1 MHNIAI
7 REGEKSLIFFIRHE
21 VLCSKNGLFSPPK
34 LDKNAKTNRPVLD
47 FSPQKSPIFATN
59 SRFSPQKPRFGHIF
73 PVAWVEA
80 VILHRFNR
88 NRKRVLIL
96 IENKMKIIGT
106 GSALPSLTVTNDDLA
121 TFLDTNDNWITTRTG
136 IQERH
141 LLSTEDLYD
150 LAVAAATKAIKA
162 AGLRPDQ
169 IDFLLVSNVANRHIT
184 PGLSCIVQKRI
195 GLSCAGLDINVA
207 CAGFVNALM
216 LADGMMKAG
225 HAKNILILCAEE
237 PTKYC
242 NWHERDCSVLFGD
255 GAGAVVLT
263 EGNAFK
269 DVKLTMISDRDVLY
283 YERGMET
290 TPFEQH
296 YIKGQPLVMKGKEL
310 FKTAVTE
317 SAKDIQNVL
326 DYNHLTHE
334 DITWFML
341 HQANKRIIEGIRH
354 IVGGPEEKY
363 PTIIEKYGNT
373 SSASIPIMLDE
384 MLKDNKIKQG
394 DKIIMS
400 AFGAGFVSAACLWDW
415 EF

>member
-1 MHNIAI
+1 
-7 REGEKSLIFFIRHE
+7 
-21 VLCSKNGLFSPPK
+21 
-34 LDKNAKTNRPVLD
+34 
-47 FSPQKSPIFATN
+47 
-59 SRFSPQKPRFGHIF
+59 
-73 PVAWVEA
+73 
-80 VILHRFNR
+80 
-88 NRKRVLIL
+88 
-96 IENKMKIIGT
+96 MKIIGT

-136 IQERH
+136 IQARH

-150 LAVAAATKAIKA
+150 LAVDAADKAIAA
-162 AGLRPDQ
+162 AGLRPEQ

-184 PGLSCIVQKRI
+184 PGLSCLVQKRI

-269 DVKLTMISDRDVLY
+269 DVKLTMIGDRDVLY

-296 YIKGQPLVMKGKEL
+296 YVKGQPLVMKGKEL

-326 DYNHLTHE
+326 DYNHLTSN
-334 DITWFML
+334 DIDWFLL
-341 HQANKRIIEGIRH
+341 HQANKRIIEGIRN

-363 PTIIEKYGNT
+363 PTVIEKYGNT

-384 MLKDNKIKQG
+384 MLRDNKIKAG
-394 DKIIMS
+394 DKIVMS
-400 AFGAGFVSAACLWDW
+400 AFGAGFVSAACWWEW

>member
-1 MHNIAI
+1 
-7 REGEKSLIFFIRHE
+7 
-21 VLCSKNGLFSPPK
+21 
-34 LDKNAKTNRPVLD
+34 
-47 FSPQKSPIFATN
+47 
-59 SRFSPQKPRFGHIF
+59 
-73 PVAWVEA
+73 
-80 VILHRFNR
+80 
-88 NRKRVLIL
+88 
-96 IENKMKIIGT
+96 MKIIGT
-106 GSALPSLTVTNDDLA
+106 GSALPALTVTNEDL
-121 TFLDTNDNWITTRTG
+121 TKFLDTSDEWITTRTG
-136 IQERH
+136 IQARH

-150 LAVAAATKAIKA
+150 IAVEAANKAIA
-162 AGLRPDQ
+162 ASGLRPDQ
-169 IDFLLVSNVANRHIT
+169 IDFLLVSNVANRHVT

-242 NWHERDCSVLFGD
+242 NWKERDCSVLFGD

-283 YERGMET
+283 YERSMEP
-290 TPFEQH
+290 TPFEEK
-296 YIKGQPLVMKGKEL
+296 YIVGQPLVMRGKEL
-310 FKTAVTE
+310 FRTAVTE
-317 SAKDIQNVL
+317 SAKDIQTILNRAG
-326 DYNHLTHE
+326 YTHD
-334 DITWFML
+334 DIDWFML
-341 HQANKRIIEGIRH
+341 HQANKRIIEGIRN
-354 IVGGPEEKY
+354 IVGGPCAKY

-384 MLKDNKIKQG
+384 MLHDNKIKAGQ
-394 DKIIMS
+394 KIIMS
-400 AFGAGFVSAACLWDW
+400 AFGAGFVSASCLWEW

>member
-1 MHNIAI
+1 
-7 REGEKSLIFFIRHE
+7 
-21 VLCSKNGLFSPPK
+21 
-34 LDKNAKTNRPVLD
+34 
-47 FSPQKSPIFATN
+47 
-59 SRFSPQKPRFGHIF
+59 
-73 PVAWVEA
+73 
-80 VILHRFNR
+80 
-88 NRKRVLIL
+88 
-96 IENKMKIIGT
+96 MKIIGT
-106 GSALPSLTVTNDDLA
+106 GSALPNLTVTNEDLA
-121 TFLDTNDNWITTRTG
+121 GFLDTSDEWITTRTG
-136 IQERH
+136 IQARH

-150 LAVAAATKAIKA
+150 LAVDAAVKAIKA
-162 AGLRPDQ
+162 SGLRPDQ
-169 IDFLLVSNVANRHIT
+169 IDFLLVSNVANRHVT

-242 NWHERDCSVLFGD
+242 NWKERDCSVLFGD

-283 YERGMET
+283 YERGMEP
-290 TPFEQH
+290 TPFEEKF
-296 YIKGQPLVMKGKEL
+296 IVGQPLVMKGKEL
-310 FKTAVTE
+310 FRTAVTE
-317 SAKDIQNVL
+317 SAKDINTVL
-326 DYNHLTHE
+326 KRNDLHHD
-334 DITWFML
+334 DIDWFML
-341 HQANKRIIEGIRH
+341 HQANKRIIEGIRN
-354 IVGGPEEKY
+354 IVGGSCAKY

-384 MLKDNKIKQG
+384 MIADDKIKAGQ
-394 DKIIMS
+394 KIIMS
-400 AFGAGFVSAACLWDW
+400 AFGAGFVSAACLWEW